1 MVTILTIMM
10 KSLIVII
17 IILKHD
23 LDEHDDDNTNVNN
36 DGIDDVAL
44 CMPQWPELKGGRNE

>member
-1 MVTILTIMM
+1 MVMILTIMM

-17 IILKHD
+17 TILKHD

-36 DGIDDVAL
+36 DGIDDEAV
-44 CMPQWPELKGGRNE
+44 CMPQWPQLKGG